1 MRRSFIDVCLII
13 LLSITTRTQAQDN
26 NTYPT
31 ILNDTVPPLS
41 FDNDNDNNKS
51 HPFLSFEEW
60 KEVKFQEQPLNMNN
74 PPHLRNREPVDPS
87 CYKERESIG
96 DEMEI
101 ELGFF
106 AKDEQEQEDKPY
118 NRRYNYASLDCA
130 ATVVKS
136 NAEAIG
142 STSILVENKDQYLLN
157 PCSAVNK
164 FVIIELCED
173 VLVEEVEMA
182 NFEFFSSTFK
192 TIRLSVSDRFPVSR
206 NGWVVLG
213 EFEAE
218 NNLQIQQFNIKNPQ
232 IWARYLRVEVLS
244 YYNNEFYCPISLIR
258 AHGKTMMDEFKMGQ
272 IANDEVVSTTKLE
285 DVMTPDETSNVTIE
299 DELESTDKIN
309 EGGNSHTT
317 MDVATVIT
325 RNSNTSINSKSN
337 IEYFEKCTIWSYDDY
352 SNVSVVPFELS
363 HVLENGHCK
372 FEPLNFTNFFLK
384 RQNDTFNNGDSSN
397 NNGTSKRNGTCNVTM
412 TPMAQSPTSPEES
425 IFKNIIKRLN
435 ALENNSTL
443 TVLYIEEQSQ
453 LLSKSFQSLTKE
465 HGIKFANLIDN
476 FNTMII
482 ARLDSLKEFAADLK
496 DQSLQILTSQRLE
509 NERFVAENS
518 YRIRELEREVRL
530 QKFIVYSM
538 FFVLMGLLTY
548 LLFAKEVY
556 IVDDLD
562 NRETTPDKV
571 VYTLKSKT
579 QLSPNAD
586 M

>member
-1 MRRSFIDVCLII
+1 
-13 LLSITTRTQAQDN
+13 
-26 NTYPT
+26 
-31 ILNDTVPPLS
+31 
-41 FDNDNDNNKS
+41 
-51 HPFLSFEEW
+51 
-60 KEVKFQEQPLNMNN
+60 
-74 PPHLRNREPVDPS
+74 
-87 CYKERESIG
+87 
-96 DEMEI
+96 MEI

-325 RNSNTSINSKSN
+325 RNSCLLYTSR
-337 IEYFEKCTIWSYDDY
+337 C
-352 SNVSVVPFELS
+352 V
-363 HVLENGHCK
+363 
-372 FEPLNFTNFFLK
+372 
-384 RQNDTFNNGDSSN
+384 
-397 NNGTSKRNGTCNVTM
+397 
-412 TPMAQSPTSPEES
+412 
-425 IFKNIIKRLN
+425 
-435 ALENNSTL
+435 
-443 TVLYIEEQSQ
+443 
-453 LLSKSFQSLTKE
+453 
-465 HGIKFANLIDN
+465 
-476 FNTMII
+476 
-482 ARLDSLKEFAADLK
+482 
-496 DQSLQILTSQRLE
+496 
-509 NERFVAENS
+509 
-518 YRIRELEREVRL
+518 
-530 QKFIVYSM
+530 
-538 FFVLMGLLTY
+538 
-548 LLFAKEVY
+548 
-556 IVDDLD
+556 
-562 NRETTPDKV
+562 
-571 VYTLKSKT
+571 
-579 QLSPNAD
+579 
-586 M
+586 